1 MVSSEVLHS
10 SSLICRLIVA
20 FYREV
25 CAMVEFLRATAFIV
39 MAVAVIAGTIATLL
53 LS

>member
-1 MVSSEVLHS
+1 MDSSGDLHS
-10 SSLICRLIVA
+10 SSLICRSIA
-20 FYREV
+20 ASYREED
-25 CAMVEFLRATAFIV
+25 AMAEFLRATAFIV